1 MKKIILLTFVLLVF
15 LQALRAQVIS
25 VSAEKNNILYIE
37 FDNPVTIAVENR
49 SSKSLIIKTDNGEIM
64 GSNGI
69 YNFRPKHIGAAE
81 IIIFEKIRGKLKEIG
96 RKSFRVKYFIT
107 NENVVFAVGPCYKN
121 CKLSKAT
128 LAAQEFARAQLQNSD
143 FDLKLSLDSFTVIIN
158 SITIIT
164 NYGNKLNEKIKSAF
178 TLLLNNDIVVF
189 KNIYTKLPDGRQ
201 IELDPLV
208 IEIIEEKL

>member
-1 MKKIILLTFVLLVF
+1 MSGFCAPFKCAKNSVGLGRQSHGF
-15 LQALRAQVIS
+15 LFMCKMFIR
-25 VSAEKNNILYIE
+25 
-37 FDNPVTIAVENR
+37 VT
-49 SSKSLIIKTDNGEIM
+49 
-64 GSNGI
+64 
-69 YNFRPKHIGAAE
+69 YN
-81 IIIFEKIRGKLKEIG
+81 IIFEKIGGKLKEIG

-107 NENVVFAVGPCYKN
+107 KENVVFAVGPCYKN

-164 NYGNKLNEKIKSAF
+164 NYGNKLNEKIKRAF

-189 KNIYTKLPDGRQ
+189 KNIYTKLPEGKQ